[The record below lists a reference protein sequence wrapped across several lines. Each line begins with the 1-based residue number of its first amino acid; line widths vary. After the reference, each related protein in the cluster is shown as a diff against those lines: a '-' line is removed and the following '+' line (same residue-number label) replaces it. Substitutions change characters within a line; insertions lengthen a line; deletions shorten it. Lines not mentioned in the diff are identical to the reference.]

1 MVWAKKKLLNII
13 KIISDV
19 LRENAR
25 NKYNDLSEEEKEVQ
39 IAYGRDKYWNMS
51 EKWQVENKRL
61 SEKLNRGKK
70 K

>member
-39 IAYGRDKYWNMS
+39 IAYGRDKY
-51 EKWQVENKRL
+51 
-61 SEKLNRGKK
+61 
-70 K
+70 